1 VVRAKT
7 AGRIKKLRERIGE
20 GCPACKDWP
29 MVVILRDDDPEPPG
43 ACDRCG
49 RVFTGLVRV
58 YVGVDPDA
66 I

>member
-1 VVRAKT
+1 MVRAKT
-7 AGRIKKLRERIGE
+7 EQRVERLRAKLGE
-20 GCPACKDWP
+20 GCPACVSWP
-29 MVVILRDDDPEPPG
+29 LVHILGDGDPEPQLQC
-43 ACDRCG
+43 ALCG